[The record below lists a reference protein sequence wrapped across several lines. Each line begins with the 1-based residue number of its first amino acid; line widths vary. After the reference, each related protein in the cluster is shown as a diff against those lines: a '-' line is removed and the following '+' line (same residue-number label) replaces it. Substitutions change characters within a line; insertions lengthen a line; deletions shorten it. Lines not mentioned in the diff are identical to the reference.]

1 MENDK
6 ISKENPY
13 VCKEVLDQVGKPDDY
28 FMCKGLNVFDDKYR
42 VNIYVREDVPDLT
55 VDRTY
60 IKDSYFCKLE
70 DDKVTILS

>member
-1 MENDK
+1 MQNDK
-6 ISKENPY
+6 PSKENPY
-13 VCKEVLDQVGKPDDY
+13 VCKEILDQVGKPIG
-28 FMCKGLNVFDDKYR
+28 FHTCKAINVRDDKYR